1 MLLHYSRETWEI
13 QNLLLIPRHLISISA
28 IEKRKPLSPLA
39 RRAGWIGCNIL
50 LDEIPEAGRIFAIKN
65 GVPIYPERVRSEW
78 KRVAFLKSYEPAK
91 RGWLVDVL
99 ACIESLDKRRFTL
112 SEAYGFAEKLSRLH
126 PENRNVKPKIRQ
138 QLQVL
143 RDRRL
148 LKFVSRGEYELL
160 GGNRI

>member
-1 MLLHYSRETWEI
+1 
-13 QNLLLIPRHLISISA
+13 LLLIPRHLISISA